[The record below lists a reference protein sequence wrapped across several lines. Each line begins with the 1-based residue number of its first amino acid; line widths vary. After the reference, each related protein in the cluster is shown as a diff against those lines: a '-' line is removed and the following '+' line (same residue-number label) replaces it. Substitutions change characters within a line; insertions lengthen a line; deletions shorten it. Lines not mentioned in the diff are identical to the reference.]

1 MTTATM
7 EKPAQ
12 TKQATIVPPFGI
24 EADDPQ
30 LCDLLLQSIPGCRLR
45 SRIKPTTT
53 TVKGQVRTPTTQGH
67 SPPEAPGMQLHVN
80 PADCTYVVHDPL
92 NDDENAKARI
102 KRYLQLTTGARQDAQ
117 IRGADTVKGK
127 LDKHR
132 MKTLCREV
140 IWLLDAGQVRV
151 VKGAPPEIEDVDEMP
166 GNYLLNPGLQ
176 TSTTQPMF
184 EKDFPQWLDQLT
196 RSGG

>member
-7 EKPAQ
+7 ERPAAP
-12 TKQATIVPPFGI
+12 KSPTIVPPFGI

-30 LCDLLLQSIPGCRLR
+30 LCDLMLQSIPGCRLR

-53 TVKGQVRTPTTQGH
+53 TVKGQIRTPTTQGH

-80 PADCTYVVHDPL
+80 PADCSYVIHDPL
-92 NDDENAKARI
+92 NDDENAKSRI

-117 IRGADTVKGK
+117 IRGAETVKGK

-132 MKTLCREV
+132 MKTLCRE
-140 IWLLDAGQVRV
+140 ITWLIESGQVRV
-151 VKGAPPEIEDVDEMP
+151 VKGAAPDPTDIDELP
-166 GNYLLNPGLQ
+166 GDYLLNPGLQ
-176 TSTTQPMF
+176 TMTTQPMF
-184 EKDFPQWLDQLT
+184 EKDFPGWLDQLT